1 MEAITLKF
9 KDDEGKVIKE
19 FSATGIKTG
28 LIDKLFD
35 IRVQQ
40 EKMAHKGASYT
51 DVKPVYDNMKC
62 VLVEIYKNQFTVN
75 ELNECVL
82 HDEMTQCF
90 KEWMEY
96 ILKN

>member
-9 KDDEGKVIKE
+9 KDDDGEIIKE

-40 EKMAHKGASYT
+40 EHLADKGSSYKE
-51 DVKPVYDNMKC
+51 VKPVYDQMKC
-62 VLVEIYKNQFTVN
+62 VLVEIYKNKFTVS

-90 KEWMEY
+90 KKWIEY